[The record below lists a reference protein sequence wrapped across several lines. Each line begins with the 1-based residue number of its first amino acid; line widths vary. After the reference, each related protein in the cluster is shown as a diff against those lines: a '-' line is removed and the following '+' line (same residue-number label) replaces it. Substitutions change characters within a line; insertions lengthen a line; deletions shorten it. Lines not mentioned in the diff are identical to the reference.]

1 MVHLAALRS
10 KPKPKVIIRKKE
22 SLPVIEEHK
31 SSSQSSSESF
41 SGSHNSAFS
50 DSEESDPECER
61 DKLIF
66 SHEECLKMVLKDLLI
81 KGNYL

>member
-10 KPKPKVIIRKKE
+10 KPKPKVILHKKE

-31 SSSQSSSESF
+31 SSSESF
-41 SGSHNSAFS
+41 SGSHKSAFS
-50 DSEESDPECER
+50 DSEESDPEFER